1 MTRGQSGL
9 LFLHCWRLSLFT
21 LCRSPGALASVHKD
35 LRLCDLCKELAFGHQ
50 CVNGSSR
57 DSYNSLEFNVLCH
70 QFLEREMLLRN
81 VCKRVPEGRCDRSL
95 ARSAWERVPRKNR
108 PVGYGMIGRS

>member
-57 DSYNSLEFNVLCH
+57 DSYNSLEFNVLWR
-70 QFLEREMLLRN
+70 QFLERACFEMSRRDGAILAWHE
-81 VCKRVPEGRCDRSL
+81 VPLDFGHFEKGRL
-95 ARSAWERVPRKNR
+95 P
-108 PVGYGMIGRS
+108 G